1 MVIVN
6 MIKVNVDKLKDE
18 LRELNT
24 LINDYETNYYNLYNE
39 LKNVSNFWKDD
50 KSVKFFSNIDVEKL
64 QVGKLED
71 EIEDIR
77 NIYNYLIDKYNC
89 IGNDIKIDMDLRDD
103 ISLQFDKL
111 LEIIYD
117 GIDNFKS
124 LDFEYCNSIANDV
137 YSNIDNLIYV
147 SNLIVSL
154 KSKVN
159 KKFNLCEEIE
169 KNINLKITKINVEI
183 LKENDINDI
192 IG

>member
-1 MVIVN
+1 